1 MTLTRRD
8 VLKKTGVACT
18 LALAPNLIACGDDGG
33 GTPVGEGSGSGSG
46 SGEGSGAGEGSG
58 EDAFVDDL
66 PRYEYEG
73 ELGPETIFSHG
84 VASGDPLADAVVIW
98 TRVTPAAEGP
108 VTVWYEV
115 SRTADFSE
123 RVSVGEFVA
132 DADKDYTVKLD
143 VIDLEAGGTYYYRFF
158 ALGRESATGR
168 TRTAGDAERLRFGV
182 VSCSSINWGYFH
194 SYRQLAQQADLD
206 AVLHL
211 GDYIYEYGT
220 GVYGE
225 VRPSEP
231 EGEMITLSDY
241 RTRYAQYRRDEDLQA
256 VHRQHPFI
264 VVWDDHE
271 STDNSFALGAE
282 NHQPETEGDWEERKA
297 IARQAYLE
305 WLPIR
310 EFEGGRIYRA
320 FQYGSLVD
328 LIMLDTRIEGRDEQ
342 AAAGNLEEYA
352 DPERTILGETQEAW
366 LRDQLTASQATW
378 RIVGQQV
385 IFAQWTL
392 GGTALN
398 ADAWDGYS
406 ASRDR
411 VLDTIQDNGLDNVV
425 VLTGDVHS
433 AWVFD
438 VPRDGF
444 ADAYDEATGEGS
456 LAVEFVCSSVTS
468 PAVNVPASVLV
479 DGNPHL
485 KYGDL
490 ARRGYMVL
498 DVTAERTHC
507 TMWAFDDGV
516 ESPDDQAPVVGATY
530 ETLAGSNR
538 VQEAQPVEPR
548 SDAPPLAP

>member
-8 VLKKTGVACT
+8 VLRKTGAACT
-18 LALAPNLIACGDDGG
+18 LALAQNLVACADDAGA
-33 GTPVGEGSGSGSG
+33 TPVGDGSGVGSGMG
-46 SGEGSGAGEGSG
+46 SGEGSGEPP
-58 EDAFVDDL
+58 FVDDL
-66 PRYEYEG
+66 PEYSYEG
-73 ELGPETIFSHG
+73 ELGPEDIFTHG

-98 TRVTPAAEGP
+98 TRVSTSDGAP

-115 SRTADFSE
+115 SRTADFTE
-123 RVSVGEFVA
+123 RVSVGEFIA
-132 DADKDYTVKLD
+132 DADRDHTVKLD
-143 VIDLEAGGTYYYRFF
+143 VIDLEPGRTYYYRFF
-158 ALGRESATGR
+158 ALGRESAIGR
-168 TRTAGDAERLRFGV
+168 TRTAGDFDRLRFGI
-182 VSCSSINWGYFH
+182 VSCSSFNWGYFH
-194 SYRQLAQQADLD
+194 SYRQLAEQPDLD

-220 GVYGE
+220 GYYGD

-231 EGEMITLSDY
+231 EGEMVSLADY
-241 RTRYAQYRRDEDLQA
+241 RTRYSQYRRDADLQA

-271 STDNSFALGAE
+271 STDNSFAEGAA
-282 NHQPETEGDWEERKA
+282 NHQPSTEGDWETRKA
-297 IARQAYLE
+297 AARQAYLE
-305 WLPIR
+305 WLPLR

-328 LIMLDTRIEGRDEQ
+328 LVMLDTRIEGRDEQ
-342 AAAGNLEEYA
+342 AAMGDVASYD
-352 DPERTILGETQEAW
+352 DPERTLLGETQEAW
-366 LRDQLTASQATW
+366 LSDQLVASQATW
-378 RIVGQQV
+378 RIIGQQV

-392 GGTALN
+392 GGSPLN

-406 ASRDR
+406 ATRDR
-411 VLDTIQDNGLDNVV
+411 VLDTIEGNSIDNVV
-425 VLTGDVHS
+425 ILTGDVHS
-433 AWVFD
+433 SWVFD

-444 ADAYDEATGEGS
+444 SDAYDGETGEGS
-456 LAVEFVCSSVTS
+456 LAVEFVCTSVTS
-468 PAVNVPASVLV
+468 PAINVPASILV
-479 DGNPHL
+479 DSNPHL

-507 TMWAFDDGV
+507 TIWNFDEGV
-516 ESPDDQAPVVGATY
+516 ESPDDQAPVLGAVY

-548 SDAPPLAP
+548 GDAPPLAP